1 VSNRLADPEHV
12 PLTCTLLECDE
23 RTAKLVDHPGRPEP
37 HTALCAHH
45 AEIARDELGAEV
57 IESL

>member
-1 VSNRLADPEHV
+1 VSNRADTSEHV
-12 PLTCTLLECDE
+12 PLRCALIECDE

-37 HTALCAHH
+37 HTALCEHH

>member
-1 VSNRLADPEHV
+1 MSNRADDPGHV
-12 PLTCTLLECDE
+12 PVMCTLIECDE

-57 IESL
+57 FESV